1 MSEENKNT
9 PAQLATI
16 EQFSFFNPQHLA
28 TMQRVGKMFA
38 NSELVPD
45 MYKISDSNPEEKA
58 IANCVVAIEI
68 ATRIGAS
75 PLMIMQNMV
84 PIYGKPSWSSKFLI
98 STVNTCGRFE
108 SLKFKFEELGELKN
122 FKYKEYVSEW
132 VPGQNGKKY
141 KKSTQ
146 VEKTLE
152 GPVKN
157 TQCIAYTTAKGSKDI
172 LESSPVSVE
181 LAINEGWYTKS
192 GSKWV
197 TMTRQMLMYRAASF
211 WTSTYAPELSMGMKT
226 EDEVRDIVDI
236 EYEDVTKS
244 GESEKHEKSNKK
256 EVSIPEEKKEPEAE
270 KPTPETKSELDKLN
284 VSSMAEAKAFLVKD
298 CGMPEEMLVDD
309 ATILNAAKAQGF
321 EIVIK
326 AANRPDF

>member
-1 MSEENKNT
+1 MTQQNQNT
-9 PAQLATI
+9 QSTLATI

-38 NSELVPD
+38 NSELVPE
-45 MYKISDSNPEEKA
+45 MYKISDNNPEEKA

-108 SLKFKFEELGELKN
+108 SLKFKFEDLGELKN

-132 VPGQNGKKY
+132 VQGQGGKKY
-141 KKSTQ
+141 KKTEQ
-146 VEKTLE
+146 VEKVLP
-152 GPVKN
+152 GPVQN
-157 TQCIAYTTAKGSKDI
+157 IQCIAYTTAKGSKDI
-172 LESSPVSVE
+172 LESSPVSVGM
-181 LAINEGWYTKS
+181 AINEGWYTKS

-226 EDEVRDIVDI
+226 EDEIRDIVDI
-236 EYEDVTKS
+236 DYEDVSKP
-244 GESEKHEKSNKK
+244 GEKQKQENANKT
-256 EVSIPEEKKEPEAE
+256 EITIPETKPEPEA
-270 KPTPETKSELDKLN
+270 KKLDKLDFPTI
-284 VSSMAEAKAFLVKD
+284 EKAKEFLVND
-298 CGMPEEMLVDD
+298 VGVNPEVLTDEK
-309 ATILNAAKAQGF
+309 TIHEIAKEHGF
-321 EIVIK
+321 EIEIK
-326 AANRPDF
+326 NANPGF